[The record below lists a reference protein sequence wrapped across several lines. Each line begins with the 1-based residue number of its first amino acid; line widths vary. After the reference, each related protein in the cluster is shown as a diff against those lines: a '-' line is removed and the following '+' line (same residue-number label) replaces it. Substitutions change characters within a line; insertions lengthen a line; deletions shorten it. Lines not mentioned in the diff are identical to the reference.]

1 MLNQE
6 AYSSMNMHN
15 LTSENPSRSLDQLPG
30 AASAR
35 IIRITGD
42 RAMQQRLQML
52 GIRPGVAL
60 HIVHGPNKRGV
71 VIQINGARFAIGNS
85 MVQKIWV
92 TELSA

>member
-1 MLNQE
+1 
-6 AYSSMNMHN
+6 MNMHN
-15 LTSENPSRSLDQLPG
+15 LTPENPSRSLDQLPG

-35 IIRITGD
+35 IDRIAGD
-42 RAMQQRLQML
+42 RTMQQRLQML

-60 HIVHGPNKRGV
+60 QIVHGPNKRGV

>member
-1 MLNQE
+1 
-6 AYSSMNMHN
+6 MNTHH
-15 LTSENPSRSLDQLPG
+15 LTSENPSRSLDQLSS

-85 MVQKIWV
+85 LVQKIWV